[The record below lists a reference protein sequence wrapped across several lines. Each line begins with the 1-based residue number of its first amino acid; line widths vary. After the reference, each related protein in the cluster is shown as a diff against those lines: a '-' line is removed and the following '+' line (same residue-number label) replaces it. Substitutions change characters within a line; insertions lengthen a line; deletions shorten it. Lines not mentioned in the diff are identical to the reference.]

1 MIRIYLLHETSF
13 VPLCTYS
20 SPSKVQLCICIVY
33 ISRYVLF
40 IPVYCNSEVVQNYSI
55 KLQEKRGL
63 KTEEMQVLQEKV
75 IRPFATVSK
84 KTPKLNRQKIPL
96 STASADLQKS
106 LCDQKSSLFYQAFR
120 HNLVKDITCLLRS
133 DLGKQHT

>member
-13 VPLCTYS
+13 FPLCTYS

-84 KTPKLNRQKIPL
+84 KNPKTEQAKN
-96 STASADLQKS
+96 TFEHS
-106 LCDQKSSLFYQAFR
+106 LCRPAKKLVWPKILPVLPSLP
-120 HNLVKDITCLLRS
+120 T
-133 DLGKQHT
+133 